1 MKRRIVLSLIAIVSI
16 ALIVIFAGCVE
27 EKAPSKMTTL
37 YMGCQPI
44 NHQTAAMLASE
55 KGWWEEDLAKFGIE
69 KVEMKEFSSGPPE
82 MHAML
87 AGDLD
92 VAYVGMAP
100 PISAMYEGLDAKL
113 IAGVETRGDALVI
126 RSDLADKYNGPHSLK
141 GMSIATYPPG
151 SIPHTILSK
160 WLLDNGID
168 PEKDVD
174 VKAMGPS
181 DAVTAIGAKAIDAA
195 FICTPYPSMIEEAGY
210 GRIVTVGDEMWPNHA
225 CCCLVASGEMISEHP
240 DMVKQIIK
248 THIRATD
255 YINKHPEEAGEVFG
269 KRYNI
274 NVSVIMHSLNVTG
287 MCWIHDPHL
296 EIDDGLEYARVIYEL
311 NRERYE
317 SMGVKVLEKEDIFD
331 TSFYD
336 EITNKNELK

>member
-1 MKRRIVLSLIAIVSI
+1 
-16 ALIVIFAGCVE
+16 
-27 EKAPSKMTTL
+27 MTTL
-37 YMGCQPI
+37 HTGYQPD
-44 NHQTAAMLASE
+44 TR
-55 KGWWEEDLAKFGIE
+55 D
-69 KVEMKEFSSGPPE
+69 
-82 MHAML
+82 
-87 AGDLD
+87 DLD
-92 VAYVGMAP
+92 A
-100 PISAMYEGLDAKL
+100 EL
-113 IAGVETRGDALVI
+113 IAGVETGGDALVVS
-126 RSDLADKYNGPHSLK
+126 SDVVDKYKELQSLK
-141 GMSIATYPPG
+141 DVTIATHPIV
-151 SIPHTILSK
+151 STPHTILSK

-168 PEKDVD
+168 PKKDVNI
-174 VKAMGPS
+174 KAMGPS

-240 DMVKQIIK
+240 DIVKQIIK
-248 THIRATD
+248 IHIRATN
-255 YINKHPEEAGEVFG
+255 YINEHPEEAGEVFG

-274 NVSVIMHSLNVTG
+274 NVSVIMRSLNVTG

-336 EITNKNELK
+336 EITNKKD

>member
-1 MKRRIVLSLIAIVSI
+1 MKKRMILSLTATVSV
-16 ALIVIFAGCVE
+16 ALVAIFAGCVD
-27 EKAPSKMTTL
+27 EKTPSEMATL
-37 YMGCQPI
+37 YMGYQPI
-44 NHQTAAMLASE
+44 NHHTAAMLASE
-55 KGWWEEDLAKFGIE
+55 KGWWEKDLAKFGIE
-69 KVEMKEFSSGPPE
+69 KVEMKEFPSGPPE

-113 IAGVETRGDALVI
+113 IAGVETGGDALII
-126 RSDLADKYNGPHSLK
+126 RSDLVDKYKEPQSLK
-141 GMSIATYPPG
+141 GMTIATYPPG

-168 PEKDVD
+168 PEKDVNI
-174 VKAMGPS
+174 KGMGPS

-210 GRIVTVGDEMWPNHA
+210 GTIVIVGGEMCPNHA

-240 DMVKQIIK
+240 DIVKQIIK
-248 THIRATD
+248 IHIRATN
-255 YINKHPEEAGEVFG
+255 YINEHPEEAAEIFG

-274 NVSVIMHSLNVTG
+274 NVKTIMHSLNVTSTR
-287 MCWIHDPHL
+287 WIHDPHA
-296 EIDDGLEYARVIYEL
+296 ETVDGLEYARVIYEL
-311 NRERYE
+311 NKERYE
-317 SMGVKVLEKEDIFD
+317 GSGVKVLEEEDIFD

-336 EITNKNELK
+336 EIK